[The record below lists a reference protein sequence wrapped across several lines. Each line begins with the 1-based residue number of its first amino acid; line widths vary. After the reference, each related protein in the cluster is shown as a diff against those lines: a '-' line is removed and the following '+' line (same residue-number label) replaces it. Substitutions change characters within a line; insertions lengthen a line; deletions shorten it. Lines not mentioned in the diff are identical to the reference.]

1 MLSVLFEPFP
11 LVWKHKKGDNVKLA
25 YSASPFK
32 FHQVKIPRQAGLEND
47 KCQLDPVSL
56 CEKQIKDRE
65 ISLNNNCN
73 KIDFRKH
80 CFKNCKPVRIHQSL
94 YATFELILKSTSAK
108 CHFITLML
116 TIFMFILRFWW

>member
-1 MLSVLFEPFP
+1 MLSVLFEPLP

-47 KCQLDPVSL
+47 KCQLNPVSL

-73 KIDFRKH
+73 KIAFRKH
-80 CFKNCKPVRIHQSL
+80 CF
-94 YATFELILKSTSAK
+94 
-108 CHFITLML
+108 
-116 TIFMFILRFWW
+116 